1 MSGVGH
7 MWLELF
13 YNTCALILSRTSF
26 FRALGLTGCLH
37 TDSGKLAW
45 SAWCEL
51 KWIVIL
57 AVADAS
63 DRFNSLDLARRLD
76 LIDLT

>member
-1 MSGVGH
+1 M
-7 MWLELF
+7 
-13 YNTCALILSRTSF
+13 ARIILQHLCVNSIKDKF
-26 FRALGLTGCLH
+26 FRALELTGCLH
-37 TDSGKLAW
+37 TDSGKMAR

-76 LIDLT
+76 LIGLT

>member
-1 MSGVGH
+1 M
-7 MWLELF
+7 
-13 YNTCALILSRTSF
+13 
-26 FRALGLTGCLH
+26 
-37 TDSGKLAW
+37 AW
-45 SAWCEL
+45 IAWCEL